1 MGKCQCRTGAGDHR
15 GNSGEQWAHT
25 SWVWWNLFLLFHWN
39 SHQRPPLNQ
48 SANLPQEP
56 PAPILW
62 FQIPLSYELLIRSKI
77 ESLKVKVAQ
86 WYPTPCNPMNYKVH
100 GILQARILLEWVAFP
115 LFRGSS
121 QPRAPALLAD
131 SLPGKPKASYI
142 IQNSYMRLWAKSRTH
157 WTTFTFTWRLP
168 IFLSVTH
175 RKMKVSQSCPTLCDP
190 KDYTAHGI
198 LQARIWEWVAFSFSR
213 GSSQTRDQT
222 QVSGTAG
229 RFFTS
234 WAMR

>member
-1 MGKCQCRTGAGDHR
+1 M
-15 GNSGEQWAHT
+15 
-25 SWVWWNLFLLFHWN
+25 
-39 SHQRPPLNQ
+39 
-48 SANLPQEP
+48 
-56 PAPILW
+56 
-62 FQIPLSYELLIRSKI
+62 
-77 ESLKVKVAQ
+77 KVAQ

-115 LFRGSS
+115 FFRGSS
-121 QPRAPALLAD
+121 QPRAPTLLAD

-142 IQNSYMRLWAKSRTH
+142 IQNSYMRLWAESN
-157 WTTFTFTWRLP
+157 TTERLSLSLGGFRSY
-168 IFLSVTH
+168 FLSVTH

-198 LQARIWEWVAFSFSR
+198 LQASIWEWVAFSFSR

-234 WAMR
+234 